1 MRMGVIGRIREA
13 LAAPYLAHN
22 GATWDEVPY
31 ESPFASPNH
40 LLTVTPPERPISI
53 SRKLAMQVPAV
64 ARARGLIV
72 GAIARCP
79 LEARQQ
85 GKRIDKQPL
94 WLSRTDGMQSPV
106 FRMTWTID
114 DLFFYGWSAWGVE
127 RDAEGYVIRADRI
140 PAHLWDFD
148 ASGNVIIGGEQVDP
162 SEVCVIPGPSEGLLN
177 SSASI
182 IRHALQLQNLA
193 DKYSAT
199 PAAQI
204 LLRQVKGA
212 PLTKEDR
219 DALISGWAAAR
230 RGENGGIAFAN
241 ESIEVEEL
249 GKANTDL
256 LIQGRN
262 AVAVDIAR
270 ATGVPALMLDAGAA
284 GAGTITYRSQVSR
297 NLELVDYALA
307 PYMAAVAGRLG
318 LDDMV
323 PRGTAVAFDLTDLT
337 SPTVGELDVPDD
349 DKNHPEEQTR

>member
-1 MRMGVIGRIREA
+1 MSVISRIREA
-13 LAAPYLAHN
+13 LAMPYLAHS
-22 GATWDEVPY
+22 GWDTVPY

-40 LLTVTPPERPISI
+40 LLTVTPPDRPVEV
-53 SRKLAMQVPAV
+53 SRRLAMQVPAV
-64 ARARGLIV
+64 ARARGIIV
-72 GAIARCP
+72 GGIARCP
-79 LEARQQ
+79 LEARRNGQ
-85 GKRIDKQPL
+85 RIDDQPI
-94 WLSRTDGMQSPV
+94 WLTRTDGVQSPV

-114 DLFFYGWSAWGVE
+114 DLLFYGWSCWGLE
-127 RDAEGYVIRADRI
+127 RDNQGYVIRADRI
-140 PAHLWDFD
+140 PAHMWSINADG
-148 ASGNVIIGGEQVDP
+148 AVMVNGAPVEP
-162 SEVCVIPGPSEGLLN
+162 REVCVIPGPHEGLLN
-177 SSASI
+177 ASSSI
-182 IRHALQLQNLA
+182 IRHAIQLQTLA

-212 PLTKEDR
+212 PLTKEQR
-219 DALISGWAAAR
+219 DELISSWAAAR
-230 RGENGGIAFAN
+230 RGKNGGVAYAN

-270 ATGVPALMLDAGAA
+270 ATGVPAMMLDAGT
-284 GAGTITYRSQVSR
+284 AGTGTVTYRSQVSR

-349 DKNHPEEQTR
+349 DRQPYDESEDDR

>member
-1 MRMGVIGRIREA
+1 MNVISRIREA
-13 LAAPYLAHN
+13 LAAPYLAH
-22 GATWDEVPY
+22 GGWDAVPY

-40 LLTVTPPERPISI
+40 LLTVTPPDRPVKV
-53 SRKLAMQVPAV
+53 SRNLAMQVPAV

-72 GAIARCP
+72 GGIARCP
-79 LEARQQ
+79 LEARQH
-85 GKRIDKQPL
+85 GKRAESQPL
-94 WLSRTDGMQSPV
+94 WLSRTDGMQSPT

-114 DLFFYGWSAWGVE
+114 DLFFYGWSCWAVE
-127 RDAEGYVIRADRI
+127 RDASGYVIRADRI
-140 PAHLWDFD
+140 PAHYWDFNAD
-148 ASGNVIIGGEQVDP
+148 GNIEVNGAPVDQ
-162 SEVCVIPGPSEGLLN
+162 SEVCAIPGPSEGLLA
-177 SSASI
+177 SSSSI
-182 IRHALQLQNLA
+182 IRHALQLQKLA
-193 DKYSAT
+193 DSYSQT

-219 DALISGWAAAR
+219 DALISAWVAAR
-230 RGENGGIAFAN
+230 RGENGGVAFAN
-241 ESIEVEEL
+241 ESIEVVEM

-270 ATGVPALMLDAGAA
+270 ATGVPAMMLDAGTA

-307 PYMAAVAGRLG
+307 PYMAAVAARLG

-349 DKNHPEEQTR
+349 DQQQQPEQGK

>member
-1 MRMGVIGRIREA
+1 MSVISRIREA
-13 LAAPYLAHN
+13 LAMPYLAHS
-22 GATWDEVPY
+22 GWDRVPY

-40 LLTVTPPERPISI
+40 LLTVTAPDRPIEV

-64 ARARGLIV
+64 ARARGIIV
-72 GAIARCP
+72 GGIARCP
-79 LEARQQ
+79 LEARQAGQ
-85 GKRIDKQPL
+85 RIDDQPI
-94 WLSRTDGMQSPV
+94 WLTRTDGVQSPV

-114 DLFFYGWSAWGVE
+114 DLIFYGWSCWGLE
-127 RDAEGYVIRADRI
+127 RDNQGYVIRADRI
-140 PAHLWDFD
+140 PAHMWSVD
-148 ASGNVIIGGEQVDP
+148 ADGAVLVNGAPADP
-162 SEVCVIPGPSEGLLN
+162 REVCIIPGPHEGLLTA
-177 SSASI
+177 SSSI
-182 IRHALQLQNLA
+182 IRHAIQLQTLA

-212 PLTKEDR
+212 PLTKQYR
-219 DALISGWAAAR
+219 DELIASWVAAR
-230 RGENGGIAFAN
+230 RGENGGVAFAN

-270 ATGVPALMLDAGAA
+270 ATGVPAMMLDAGT
-284 GAGTITYRSQVSR
+284 AGTGTVTYRSQVSR

-337 SPTVGELDVPDD
+337 GPTVGELDVPDD
-349 DKNHPEEQTR
+349 DRQRYDDREADQ